1 MVVLVTTDSAPR
13 LSGSTVGCS
22 YTRCTHV
29 MKYDALADIS
39 CVRGFQ
45 LQAELAA
52 SVSTPNSSCAR
63 LWVTC
68 RPSAVPHWSQVG
80 GSKQR
85 VFEKTASVLLQRTE
99 PCRPVLC
106 NTAQIQE
113 SGLQEIKM
121 WPPACVC
128 EYSHSDH
135 TWQDFQGVA
144 VYDGEDQQPHTSISC

>member
-1 MVVLVTTDSAPR
+1 
-13 LSGSTVGCS
+13 
-22 YTRCTHV
+22 
-29 MKYDALADIS
+29 MKYDALADIR

-52 SVSTPNSSCAR
+52 SVNTPNSSCAR

-121 WPPACVC
+121 WPPACVRVLTQW
-128 EYSHSDH
+128 SHLTGLPGCCCVWWGGPAASHFHLLLNSD
-135 TWQDFQGVA
+135 TQSQ
-144 VYDGEDQQPHTSISC
+144 TCIKISTAFDTVSVQ

>member
-1 MVVLVTTDSAPR
+1 
-13 LSGSTVGCS
+13 
-22 YTRCTHV
+22 

-52 SVSTPNSSCAR
+52 SVNTPNSSCAR

-135 TWQDFQGVA
+135 TWQDFQGDA